1 MSTRHATKNLNFF
14 TELLKEE
21 YTCNSKTLLITNQ
34 QSRLKYSKVADTV
47 RISTASN
54 SIFIDYR
61 GYHWKGTTIYNATEV
76 NWWH

>member
-1 MSTRHATKNLNFF
+1 MSTRHSTKNLNFF

-21 YTCNSKTLLITNQ
+21 YTCNSKSLLITNQ

-47 RISTASN
+47 RILTASN

-61 GYHWKGTTIYNATEV
+61 VYHWKGTTI
-76 NWWH
+76 